1 MACRRT
7 LQLTTWR
14 GARSGVANSLKFR
27 HHLTMGRF
35 LGRLRFWQRA
45 PIPPLRLRVERER
58 TAIGRCS
65 DSLQSELQDAVPP
78 KALHDLLV
86 ALDELL
92 TNVIMHAEQAA
103 GPIEIEV
110 QRSARAIELRIG
122 YLADEFDPTAWR
134 AAESGVTIAASRIGG
149 LGIHLVR
156 SLMDDFRYEYADGR
170 NVLTVVK
177 RC

>member
-1 MACRRT
+1 
-7 LQLTTWR
+7 
-14 GARSGVANSLKFR
+14 
-27 HHLTMGRF
+27 MGRF
-35 LGRLRFWQRA
+35 LDRLRFWRRA
-45 PIPPLRLRVERER
+45 ASPPLRLRVERER

-65 DSLQSELQDAVPP
+65 DSLQNDLQDRVPA
-78 KALHDLLV
+78 KALHDVLV

-103 GPIEIEV
+103 GPIDVEV
-110 QRSARAIELRIG
+110 QRSQRELELRIG

-134 AAESGVTIAASRIGG
+134 AAHSGMTIAASRIGG

-156 SLMDDFRYEYADGR
+156 TLMDDFRYEYVDGR
-170 NVLTVVK
+170 NLLTLVK